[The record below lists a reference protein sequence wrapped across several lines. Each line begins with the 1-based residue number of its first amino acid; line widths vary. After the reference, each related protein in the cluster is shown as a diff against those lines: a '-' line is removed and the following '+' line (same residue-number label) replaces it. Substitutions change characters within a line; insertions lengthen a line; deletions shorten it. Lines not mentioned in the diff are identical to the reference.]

1 MAGTNGQT
9 HEALLRGWLRDVDP
23 DAKTALLHDFAGNA
37 IPLRFSRDLGDALC
51 GLETRHVEVR
61 GSGRFNGNDEWV
73 AVEVASIVATGSP
86 RDTLPVATKPRGI
99 VTASEPFDVDE
110 FNRSILAGRGA

>member
-1 MAGTNGQT
+1 MAGTDGQT

-37 IPLRFSRDLGDALC
+37 IPLRFSRDLGGALC

-61 GSGRFNGNDEWV
+61 GSGRFNGSDEWV

-86 RDTLPVATKPRGI
+86 HAARPATAKTDGI

-110 FNRSILAGRGA
+110 FNRIILDGRGA